1 MAYRLLLVED
11 DNQIREVINDYICAK
26 EKNQFELIVA
36 ENGAKGLEFIE
47 REEFDLIMLDVML
60 PEIDGFSLCR
70 AVRRRSDVPV
80 LFLTA
85 RIREEDRLYGYELGC
100 DDYIC
105 KPFLLSELLAKINAL
120 INRSK
125 GMVVSKEIVCGRI
138 KVNPKKLLV
147 TVDDKEVELPPKEY
161 EILCFLMEH
170 PNWVISRDMLLDG
183 IWGRD
188 YFGENRVVDNHVK
201 KLRKALGTAGNQIK
215 TVISKGYKIVIH
227 IFSKKNICN

>member
-11 DNQIREVINDYICAK
+11 DNQIREVIRDYISAK
-26 EKNQFELIVA
+26 GQKQFELIEA
-36 ENGAKGLEFIE
+36 NDGTEGLELIE
-47 REEFDLIMLDVML
+47 HNDFDIVMLDVML
-60 PEIDGFSLCR
+60 PGIDGFSLCR

-105 KPFLLSELLAKINAL
+105 KPFLLSELMAKINAL

-125 GMVVSKEIVCGRI
+125 GMVASKIMVCGRI
-138 KVNPKKLLV
+138 KVDPKKLLV
-147 TVDDKEVELPPKEY
+147 TVEDKEIELPPKEY

-170 PNWVISRDMLLDG
+170 PNWVVSRDMLLDG

-188 YFGENRVVDNHVK
+188 YYGENRIVDNHVK
-201 KLRKALGTAGNQIK
+201 KLRKALGSAGNQIK
-215 TVISKGYKIVIH
+215 TVISKGYKIVE
-227 IFSKKNICN
+227 

>member
-11 DNQIREVINDYICAK
+11 DNQIREVIRDYISAK
-26 EKNQFELIVA
+26 GQKQFELIEA
-36 ENGAKGLEFIE
+36 NDGTEGLELIE
-47 REEFDLIMLDVML
+47 YNDFDIVMLDVML
-60 PEIDGFSLCR
+60 PGIDGFSLCR

-105 KPFLLSELLAKINAL
+105 KPFLLSELMAKINAL

-125 GMVVSKEIVCGRI
+125 GMVASKIMVCGRI
-138 KVNPKKLLV
+138 KVDPKKLLV
-147 TVDDKEVELPPKEY
+147 TVEDKEIELPPKEY

-170 PNWVISRDMLLDG
+170 PNWVVSRNMLLDG

-188 YFGENRVVDNHVK
+188 YYGENRIVDNHVK
-201 KLRKALGTAGNQIK
+201 KLRKALGSAGNQIK
-215 TVISKGYKIVIH
+215 TVISKGYKIVE
-227 IFSKKNICN
+227 

>member
-11 DNQIREVINDYICAK
+11 DNQIREVIRDYISAK
-26 EKNQFELIVA
+26 GKDQFVLIEA
-36 ENGAKGLEFIE
+36 ENGAKGLEMIE
-47 REEFDLIMLDVML
+47 HEEFDLVMLDVML

-70 AVRRRSDVPV
+70 AVRRQSDVPV

-105 KPFLLSELLAKINAL
+105 KPFLLSELFAKINAL

-125 GMVVSKEIVCGRI
+125 GMVVSKVMECGKI
-138 KVNPKKLLV
+138 KVDPKKLLV
-147 TVDDKEVELPPKEY
+147 TVEDKEIELPPKEY
-161 EILCFLMEH
+161 EILCFLIEH
-170 PNWVISRDMLLDG
+170 PNWVVSRDMLLDG

-188 YFGENRVVDNHVK
+188 YYGESRVVDNHVK
-201 KLRKALGTAGNQIK
+201 KLRKALGSAGNQIK
-215 TVISKGYKIVIH
+215 TVISKGYKIV
-227 IFSKKNICN
+227 SE

>member
-11 DNQIREVINDYICAK
+11 DNQIREVIRDYISAK
-26 EKNQFELIVA
+26 GQKQFELIEA
-36 ENGAKGLEFIE
+36 NDGTEGLELIE
-47 REEFDLIMLDVML
+47 HNDFDIVMLDVML
-60 PEIDGFSLCR
+60 PGIDGFSLCR

-105 KPFLLSELLAKINAL
+105 KPFLLSELMAKINAL

-125 GMVVSKEIVCGRI
+125 GMVASKIMVCGRI
-138 KVNPKKLLV
+138 KVDPKKLLV
-147 TVDDKEVELPPKEY
+147 TVEDKEIELPPKEY
-161 EILCFLMEH
+161 EILCFLIEH
-170 PNWVISRDMLLDG
+170 PNWVVSRDMLLDG

-188 YFGENRVVDNHVK
+188 YYGENRIVDNHVK
-201 KLRKALGTAGNQIK
+201 KLRKALGSAGNQIK
-215 TVISKGYKIVIH
+215 TVISKGYKIVE
-227 IFSKKNICN
+227 